1 MTLIEHLAELRK
13 RIFIILIVALVSS
26 IIAYS
31 FVDKLILELL
41 KFAEKMDMV
50 YLSPQELFVASIK
63 ISIVSGILISS
74 PLIFYQIWLFIK
86 PALLK
91 REKALIL
98 ISLYSGA
105 IFFLIGITFAY
116 KVIIPL
122 TIEFFLKFQINEIKP
137 MISFENYINFISS
150 IIFSFGLVFEMP
162 IISIILTRFNLITP
176 EFLKNN
182 RKIVILLI
190 FILAAILT
198 PPDVIS
204 QILLAIP
211 MLLLYELS
219 IILSSVF
226 RKRMMAILA
235 TKGN

>member
-226 RKRMMAILA
+226 RKRRMAILA